1 MVKRFVLTL
10 IHLYSKLSSP
20 TKKYRRFSMFIE
32 FLPTANEMILL
43 ASCCQSNYPCDL
55 ASLLSLRRALDQA
68 IARLQTSLDLE
79 VV

>member
-1 MVKRFVLTL
+1 
-10 IHLYSKLSSP
+10 
-20 TKKYRRFSMFIE
+20 MFIE